1 MVPARTQFPLTRRT
15 FGATALLLAASAV
28 APRAARAPQHPPV
41 AHSAALLSFS
51 SGGVRPAGPAPR
63 APELPVVLP
72 RTEWDPR
79 GNFPRSSGRRTRPAR
94 IHLHHTHE
102 PTVSSPGE
110 VAEALRSVC
119 RSHRQ
124 RGFDDIGYHWAID
137 PYGRIW
143 ATRGTALEDL
153 GERVRNGAHAQGFND
168 NSLGV
173 VLIGDHEVTAPTA
186 EATRALEQLVAWL
199 VWRYDLDPH
208 GTVPAVSTGG
218 PSTRFAEGQR
228 VTLPVLAG
236 HRDTGAGTACPG
248 QHAYDMLPSLR
259 NAVATRLAEAT
270 AA

>member
-1 MVPARTQFPLTRRT
+1 MPARPQFPLTRRT

-28 APRAARAPQHPPV
+28 APRAARAPQGAPL
-41 AHSAALLSFS
+41 AQSAALLSVETD
-51 SGGVRPAGPAPR
+51 GVRPAGPAPT
-63 APELPVVLP
+63 APEAPEVLP
-72 RTEWDPR
+72 RSAWDPR
-79 GNFPRSSGRRTRPAR
+79 DRFPRSSGKRTRPAR

-102 PTVSSPGE
+102 PTVSSPDE
-110 VAEALRSVC
+110 VAGALRSVC

-143 ATRGTALEDL
+143 AARGAGLEEM

-168 NSLGV
+168 NSLAV
-173 VLIGDHEVTAPTA
+173 VLIGDHEVTRPSE
-186 EATRALEQLVAWL
+186 EALASLEQLVAWL

-218 PSTRFAEGQR
+218 PSTRFEEGQR

-236 HRDTGAGTACPG
+236 HRDTGSGTACPG
-248 QHAYDMLPSLR
+248 KHAYDLLPSLR
-259 NAVATRLAEAT
+259 DAVAGRLAEA
-270 AA
+270 AAA